1 MIDIG
6 YGDVKRAE
14 QSAYNAMGEIT
25 NRMTFDPTA
34 PNIKTAQ
41 HGGHT
46 EKSGMDCAL
55 QLKDKTGKYRLLPWY
70 YAAVAG
76 ETFGD
81 LMRQAYEAGV
91 ISEGYAEGRRLS
103 AFLRCKR
110 PFPIEL
116 STWLAQ
122 HFHCSREEI
131 IETFEP
137 PAVRGIGADWVG
149 NFGSVMQDYIDPDFD
164 DGLMSIA
171 LSDLR
176 DGAIQ
181 ASFRALYGTEI
192 EPGQD
197 LGQRI
202 AEEEAKL
209 Y

>member
-1 MIDIG
+1 MIDIC
-6 YGDVKRAE
+6 YYDVEHAE
-14 QSAYNAMGEIT
+14 QSAYKAMGEIT

-41 HGGHT
+41 HGGHP

-55 QLKDKTGKYRLLPWY
+55 QLKDKAGKYRLLPWY

-76 ETFGD
+76 ETLGD
-81 LMRQAYEAGV
+81 IMRKAYEAGV
-91 ISEGYAEGRRLS
+91 VSESYAEGRRLS
-103 AFLRCKR
+103 AFLRCQR

-149 NFGSVMQDYIDPDFD
+149 NFGSVVQDYIDPDYD
-164 DGLMSIA
+164 DGIMSMAINE
-171 LSDLR
+171 LR

-181 ASFRALYGTEI
+181 ASFRALYSTEI

>member
-6 YGDVKRAE
+6 YCDVERAE
-14 QSAYNAMGEIT
+14 ESLKSAAGDIVS
-25 NRMTFDPTA
+25 RMTFDPTA

-81 LMRQAYEAGV
+81 LMRKAYEAGV

-149 NFGSVMQDYIDPDFD
+149 NFGSVMQDYIDPDYD
-164 DGLMSIA
+164 DGIMSMAI
-171 LSDLR
+171 SDLR

-202 AEEEAKL
+202 AEEEAKI

>member
-1 MIDIG
+1 MIDICN
-6 YGDVKRAE
+6 YDVERAQE
-14 QSAYNAMGEIT
+14 KLQNAASKMVS
-25 NRMTFDPTA
+25 RMTLDPTA

-76 ETFGD
+76 ETLGD
-81 LMRQAYEAGV
+81 LMRKAYEAGV
-91 ISEGYAEGRRLS
+91 VSESYAEGRRLS
-103 AFLRCKR
+103 AFLSCKR
-110 PFPIEL
+110 AFPIEL

-122 HFHCSREEI
+122 HFHCSRDEI
-131 IETFEP
+131 IETFDP

-149 NFGSVMQDYIDPDFD
+149 NFGSVVQDYIDPDCID
-164 DGLMSIA
+164 AIMSRPI
-171 LSDLR
+171 SELR
-176 DGAIQ
+176 DASIQ
-181 ASFRALYGTEI
+181 ASFRALYSTEI